1 MAVEHINSTNPKVY
15 AGPLLFRKGRAD
27 TPLLSMIGGRRR
39 FVDSEI
45 FILGQNYAA
54 PQAVDSVVSEATA
67 ATVVPDFA
75 PVGREQGTN
84 VTEIHTKSVAQ
95 TDYSTGNRGMLS
107 GPNLAGQVGNPASE
121 LDFQRAIKVQ
131 ELANDLEKNFIVGE
145 YAYRNGD
152 PNKANH
158 TRGLVQAITTNVMD
172 CKGNEMSWNYLN
184 ELLCSIADN
193 GGVTYGL
200 VLGCDTI
207 TATQLAIEAKAEH
220 FSVVTGVANINGIGI
235 TTIQT
240 VKGVNTIVELRY
252 LPAGTALV
260 LNLNALSIAEQ
271 PFENG
276 NWTWFDIGRTA
287 GSKVEM
293 LQGACG
299 LDYGYEG
306 MHGKL
311 VNIAEGYTPYKG
323 TKVYLTNEPVK
334 TTEVVPEI
342 SGVALTGAK
351 VGEATPALAVS
362 YEGQPTGAANLTY
375 QWEIGNSAIGIFKEI
390 ASATGATYTPV
401 EGDAGKF
408 IRCVVTASGT
418 ASGTATSNSKKVAAA
433 D

>member
-240 VKGVNTIVELRY
+240 VKGVITIVELRY

-260 LNLNALSIAEQ
+260 LNLSALSIAEQ

-342 SGVALTGAK
+342 SGVTLTGAK
-351 VGEATPALAVS
+351 VGEPIKYRNKYIT
-362 YEGQPTGAANLTY
+362 
-375 QWEIGNSAIGIFKEI
+375 
-390 ASATGATYTPV
+390 
-401 EGDAGKF
+401 
-408 IRCVVTASGT
+408 
-418 ASGTATSNSKKVAAA
+418 
-433 D
+433 